1 MKKSLKI
8 LAVITSSLLLTNTAL
23 ADNSSKA
30 TDSWFDNVE
39 FQAEFLKYHYKDNR
53 YVKNYNLHALTQ
65 VYDWSIFSLHA
76 GATFTVADG
85 YIIRGNMKQNS
96 DAVGLGPAIVARFGG
111 EIIDNF
117 HISLDLGGS
126 MRFFTKNHPATAR
139 KYDFLWRIGPRIAY
153 DFSENG
159 SVGFNYVVYAHA
171 SNGHSDQNPG
181 YEMKGFNFS
190 LDYKF

>member
-85 YIIRGNMKQNS
+85 YIIRSHEKKNS
-96 DAVGLGPAIVARFGG
+96 DAIGLGPACVARFGG
-111 EIIDNF
+111 EIIDNLHF
-117 HISLDLGGS
+117 SIDLGGS
-126 MRFFTKNHPATAR
+126 LRFFTKNHPATAR
-139 KYDFLWRIGPRIAY
+139 MYDFLWRIGPRIAY
-153 DFSENG
+153 DFSDKG
-159 SVGFNYVVYAHA
+159 SIGFNYVVYAHA
-171 SNGHSDQNPG
+171 SNGHSSQNPG
-181 YEMKGFNFS
+181 YEMQGFNFS